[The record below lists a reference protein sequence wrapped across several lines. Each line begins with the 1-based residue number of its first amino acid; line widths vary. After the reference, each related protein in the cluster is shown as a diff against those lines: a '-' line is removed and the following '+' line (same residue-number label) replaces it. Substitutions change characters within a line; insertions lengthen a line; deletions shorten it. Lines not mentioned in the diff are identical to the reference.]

1 MMDVAIYSML
11 QTKPSKGAWITA
23 PLRYNARMDIL
34 KSIGFNYFSDNPD
47 AHDEFKKHIKEI
59 GACYTERNRIDH
71 ALWQH
76 FGSNDALPSLRVRV
90 TPKAIS
96 KPDVQLMR
104 AKEIRAIA
112 KRIHAEMHGFND
124 FLHAHTQPPPS

>member
-1 MMDVAIYSML
+1 MSDALPNFNLPKDAFAAIGEVMVLWSWMQGMMDVAIYSML

-71 ALWQH
+71 AL
-76 FGSNDALPSLRVRV
+76 
-90 TPKAIS
+90 
-96 KPDVQLMR
+96 
-104 AKEIRAIA
+104 
-112 KRIHAEMHGFND
+112 
-124 FLHAHTQPPPS
+124 